1 MSPDSRSVVLL
12 FLEPPIPLVVSPV
25 CVALYRCVPCG
36 NDLKELVL
44 TIGGYRYVVFAIDEW
59 IGSFLGRSRYSK
71 GGGTTCS
78 SARRSSPRQ
87 ASSLTRKI
95 STGPRP
101 PNGTSPSPQLPGNF
115 LLLALRRHRSGA
127 VREENTR
134 HYLGFLVNSET
145 RHIISFHAFFSV
157 SHSLLEVSISFF
169 VKRFGHVIKG
179 LLKNRQNFS
188 RPPAPPPPPTPLRWP
203 P

>member
-1 MSPDSRSVVLL
+1 LRFVD
-12 FLEPPIPLVVSPV
+12 
-25 CVALYRCVPCG
+25 
-36 NDLKELVL
+36 
-44 TIGGYRYVVFAIDEW
+44 IGA
-59 IGSFLGRSRYSK
+59 
-71 GGGTTCS
+71 
-78 SARRSSPRQ
+78 AR
-87 ASSLTRKI
+87 
-95 STGPRP
+95 
-101 PNGTSPSPQLPGNF
+101 
-115 LLLALRRHRSGA
+115 

-179 LLKNRQNFS
+179 LLKNRQIF
-188 RPPAPPPPPTPLRWP
+188 RAPPVPPLSGARWP